1 MSFWGKDGWGNFGEN
16 VEKWGW
22 VWYDV
27 TMRVEC

>member
-1 MSFWGKDGWGNFGEN
+1 MSFWGKEGWGNLGEN

-27 TMRVEC
+27 TMGVV